1 MRLDKTG
8 DSIGR
13 LQLLE
18 THDVAHSKKLASLTE
33 AVEKLQM
40 EHDTYTNVR
49 LCEVESHSKST
60 AGMILF
66 PSGAESSPSFSV
78 PGSGP
83 PCTFVICKLAIS
95 VRLWMVGDVD
105 CLRDEIRGGIDSV
118 RLRSGICICV
128 RPFRSVV
135 RRGFRTC
142 VLVLLTAKRPLPRL
156 WS

>member
-18 THDVAHSKKLASLTE
+18 THDVAHSKKLASLTQ

-60 AGMILF
+60 AGMLLF
-66 PSGAESSPSFSV
+66 PSGAESSSSFSV

-83 PCTFVICKLAIS
+83 PSPSSSANWLS
-95 VRLWMVGDVD
+95 V
-105 CLRDEIRGGIDSV
+105 
-118 RLRSGICICV
+118 
-128 RPFRSVV
+128 F
-135 RRGFRTC
+135 GFG
-142 VLVLLTAKRPLPRL
+142 
-156 WS
+156 W

>member
-49 LCEVESHSKST
+49 LCEVESHSKSI
-60 AGMILF
+60 AGMLLF
-66 PSGAESSPSFSV
+66 PSVQEVALAFLSPVPDPLAPSSSANWLSV
-78 PGSGP
+78 
-83 PCTFVICKLAIS
+83 F
-95 VRLWMVGDVD
+95 
-105 CLRDEIRGGIDSV
+105 
-118 RLRSGICICV
+118 
-128 RPFRSVV
+128 
-135 RRGFRTC
+135 GFG
-142 VLVLLTAKRPLPRL
+142 
-156 WS
+156 W